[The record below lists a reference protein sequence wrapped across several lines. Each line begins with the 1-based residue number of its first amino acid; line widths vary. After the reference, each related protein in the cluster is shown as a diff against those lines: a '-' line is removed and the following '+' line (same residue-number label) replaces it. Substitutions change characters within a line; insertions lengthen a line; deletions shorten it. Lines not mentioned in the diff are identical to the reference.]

1 MFGKKE
7 NSIVS
12 THLIVKVRKYHN
24 LKPSFY
30 LESTIADFD
39 EANSVVSKLNDI
51 SLNHNIRCAYKDRV
65 GFHIAGIGG
74 QSWKKINKNQR
85 IQNDLCSDLF

>member
-30 LESTIADFD
+30 LESTIADD
-39 EANSVVSKLNDI
+39 IEANSVVEKLNDI
-51 SLNHNIRCAYKDRV
+51 AE
-65 GFHIAGIGG
+65 
-74 QSWKKINKNQR
+74 
-85 IQNDLCSDLF
+85 IQKEDNLQEQYYSVQITL

>member
-51 SLNHNIRCAYKDRV
+51 AE
-65 GFHIAGIGG
+65 
-74 QSWKKINKNQR
+74 
-85 IQNDLCSDLF
+85 IQKEENVQEQYYSVQITL

>member
-30 LESTIADFD
+30 LESTIADD
-39 EANSVVSKLNDI
+39 AQAQSVVDKLNDI
-51 SLNHNIRCAYKDRV
+51 AE
-65 GFHIAGIGG
+65 
-74 QSWKKINKNQR
+74 
-85 IQNDLCSDLF
+85 IQKEDNLQEQYYSVQITL

>member
-30 LESTIADFD
+30 LESTIADD
-39 EANSVVSKLNDI
+39 TEADSVVEKLNDI
-51 SLNHNIRCAYKDRV
+51 AE
-65 GFHIAGIGG
+65 
-74 QSWKKINKNQR
+74 
-85 IQNDLCSDLF
+85 IQKEENVQEQYYSVQITL

>member
-51 SLNHNIRCAYKDRV
+51 AE
-65 GFHIAGIGG
+65 
-74 QSWKKINKNQR
+74 
-85 IQNDLCSDLF
+85 IQKEENVKEQYYSVQITL

>member
-12 THLIVKVRKYHN
+12 THLIIKVRKYHN

-30 LESTIADFD
+30 LESTIADD
-39 EANSVVSKLNDI
+39 TEANSVVEKLNDI
-51 SLNHNIRCAYKDRV
+51 AE
-65 GFHIAGIGG
+65 
-74 QSWKKINKNQR
+74 
-85 IQNDLCSDLF
+85 IQKEDNVQEQYYSVQITL

>member
-12 THLIVKVRKYHN
+12 THLIIKVRKYHN

-30 LESTIADFD
+30 LDSTIADFD

-51 SLNHNIRCAYKDRV
+51 AE
-65 GFHIAGIGG
+65 
-74 QSWKKINKNQR
+74 
-85 IQNDLCSDLF
+85 IQKEDNVQEQYYSVHFNL

>member
-30 LESTIADFD
+30 LENTVADD
-39 EANSVVSKLNDI
+39 IKAQSVVDKLNDI
-51 SLNHNIRCAYKDRV
+51 AE
-65 GFHIAGIGG
+65 
-74 QSWKKINKNQR
+74 
-85 IQNDLCSDLF
+85 IQKEDNLQEQYYSVQITL

>member
-30 LESTIADFD
+30 LESTIADD
-39 EANSVVSKLNDI
+39 TEADSVVEKLNDI
-51 SLNHNIRCAYKDRV
+51 AE
-65 GFHIAGIGG
+65 
-74 QSWKKINKNQR
+74 
-85 IQNDLCSDLF
+85 IQKEENVKEQYYSVQITL

>member
-12 THLIVKVRKYHN
+12 THLIIKVRKYHN

-30 LESTIADFD
+30 LESTIADD
-39 EANSVVSKLNDI
+39 TEANSVVEKLNDI
-51 SLNHNIRCAYKDRV
+51 AE
-65 GFHIAGIGG
+65 
-74 QSWKKINKNQR
+74 
-85 IQNDLCSDLF
+85 IQKEENVQEQYYSVQITL

>member
-51 SLNHNIRCAYKDRV
+51 AE
-65 GFHIAGIGG
+65 
-74 QSWKKINKNQR
+74 
-85 IQNDLCSDLF
+85 IQKEDNVQEQYYSVQITL

>member
-30 LESTIADFD
+30 LESTIADD
-39 EANSVVSKLNDI
+39 TEANSVVEKLNDI
-51 SLNHNIRCAYKDRV
+51 AE
-65 GFHIAGIGG
+65 
-74 QSWKKINKNQR
+74 
-85 IQNDLCSDLF
+85 IQKEDNVQEQYYSVHFNL

>member
-30 LESTIADFD
+30 LDSTIADD
-39 EANSVVSKLNDI
+39 TKAQSVVDKLNDI
-51 SLNHNIRCAYKDRV
+51 ADIQKEKNIIEKYY
-65 GFHIAGIGG
+65 
-74 QSWKKINKNQR
+74 S
-85 IQNDLCSDLF
+85 IQITI

>member
-12 THLIVKVRKYHN
+12 THLIIKVRKYHN

-30 LESTIADFD
+30 LENTVADD
-39 EANSVVSKLNDI
+39 IKAQSVVDKLNDI
-51 SLNHNIRCAYKDRV
+51 AE
-65 GFHIAGIGG
+65 
-74 QSWKKINKNQR
+74 
-85 IQNDLCSDLF
+85 IQKEENVKEQYYSVQITL

>member
-30 LESTIADFD
+30 LESTIADD
-39 EANSVVSKLNDI
+39 TEANSVVEKLNDI
-51 SLNHNIRCAYKDRV
+51 AE
-65 GFHIAGIGG
+65 
-74 QSWKKINKNQR
+74 
-85 IQNDLCSDLF
+85 IQKEDNVQEQYYSVHFTL

>member
-39 EANSVVSKLNDI
+39 EANSVVRKLNDI
-51 SLNHNIRCAYKDRV
+51 AE
-65 GFHIAGIGG
+65 
-74 QSWKKINKNQR
+74 
-85 IQNDLCSDLF
+85 IQKEENVKEQYYSVQITL